1 MENNMKIRLFPYY
14 GSKSRLSNKY
24 PAPMYPKIIEPFA
37 GSAGYSCRHYR
48 NEIHLYEANKK
59 IYDTLRFLIDAT
71 KKDILD
77 LPVLGFSDSVD
88 DFDIPDGAKHLI
100 GFWCNHGCSSPPK
113 RLSTWG
119 KQTITKSPD
128 TTRFWGSSRREI
140 LSKTVMEINHWQVFY
155 ADYNDALSQEYATW
169 FIDPPYQKMGYAY
182 KNRNINYES
191 LGTICTKLNGHVI
204 ACENA
209 DADWLP
215 FRKLTE
221 HHGVRKTKKKNV
233 EVFWVNNDRFG
244 NKYFMGDNNEKTKM

>member
-1 MENNMKIRLFPYY
+1 
-14 GSKSRLSNKY
+14 
-24 PAPMYPKIIEPFA
+24 MYPKIIEPFA
-37 GSAGYSCRHYR
+37 GSAGYSCLYHRS
-48 NEIHLYEANKK
+48 EIHLYEKNKK
-59 IYDTLRFLIDAT
+59 VFESLSFLINASRG
-71 KKDILD
+71 DILS
-77 LPVLGFSDSVD
+77 LPILKPTETVN
-88 DFDIPDGAKHLI
+88 DFDIPDAAKYII
-100 GFWCNHGCSSPPK
+100 GFWCNPGCSKPAT
-113 RLSTWG
+113 RLSSWG
-119 KQTITKSPD
+119 KQKQTSHPESPS
-128 TTRFWGSSRREI
+128 FWGNSRRKI
-140 LSKTVMEINHWQVFY
+140 LSETVTHIKHWTVY
-155 ADYNDALSQEYATW
+155 NNDYNDAFRDIGPATW

-233 EVFWVNNDRFG
+233 EVLWVNNDRFG